1 MMSFIEM
8 NFVELVILVVSA
20 FLLGAIAL
28 WKRKS
33 PAKLRNIP
41 ALAQLSHM
49 LGLSVE
55 DGTRLHISL
64 GSGNLLDMRGGS
76 ALAGLAMLRHIAERT
91 SVSDSPPVASAGDPL
106 LGMLSQDTLQTGY
119 KAANAAELYSHN
131 TGRVAG
137 LSPFGYAAGAMHIS
151 PNENVSANIMIG
163 HFGPEAALIADA
175 AERGNAAII
184 GASDNLAGQSVLF
197 ANTQDALVGEELFAA
212 GAYLGAGAS
221 HTASLTLQDL
231 FRWLI
236 ILALLGG
243 AAAKLV
249 ISMGIM

>member
-1 MMSFIEM
+1 MRTD
-8 NFVELVILVVSA
+8 FVELIIIAVGAV
-20 FLLGAIAL
+20 LLGVIAL

-33 PAKLRNIP
+33 PAKLRVIP
-41 ALAQLSHM
+41 ALAQLLRM
-49 LGLSVE
+49 TGLSVE

-64 GSGNLLDMRGGS
+64 GSGNLLDAHGGS
-76 ALAGLAMLRHIAERT
+76 ALAGLAMLRRVAERT
-91 SVSDSPPVASAGDPL
+91 SVGDAPPLASSGDAM
-106 LGMLSQDTLQTGY
+106 LGMLSQDTLQAGY

-151 PNENVSANIMIG
+151 PNENVSANILIG
-163 HFGPEAALIADA
+163 HFGPEVALITDA
-175 AERGNAAII
+175 AERGNSAVI

-197 ANTQDALVGEELFAA
+197 ASTQEALVGEELFSA

-231 FRWLI
+231 LRWVI
-236 ILALLGG
+236 ILILLGG

-249 ISMGIM
+249 TSMGII